1 MFKNEKIKELQLLK
15 ENYRGETV
23 LVIGGLLLA
32 AGSLPF
38 WFFLFWSGQVNKA
51 DFNKY
56 IFIVLIITTTGL
68 LDDIAGSKN
77 SKGLRGHFGSLMEG
91 KLTTGI
97 IKVIAISFTTLLI
110 VFSEEALSLQEKI
123 INSGIIILMS
133 NFLNLLDLRPGRS
146 IKFFLIISFSI
157 LKRADNWL
165 YFLPYY
171 LPMLPYLPF
180 ELRGLVMLGDA
191 GANLLGFVLGYN
203 LVNSIISLEAK
214 YLVLLA
220 LLFLTLLSERHS
232 YTSIIEKNRVLK
244 WLDNL
249 GR

>member
-1 MFKNEKIKELQLLK
+1 
-15 ENYRGETV
+15 
-23 LVIGGLLLA
+23 
-32 AGSLPF
+32 
-38 WFFLFWSGQVNKA
+38 
-51 DFNKY
+51 
-56 IFIVLIITTTGL
+56 
-68 LDDIAGSKN
+68 
-77 SKGLRGHFGSLMEG
+77 MEG

-97 IKVIAISFTTLLI
+97 IKVIAISFTALLI
-110 VFSEEALSLQEKI
+110 VFSEEALFLQEKI

-249 GR
+249 GITYEIKSEQTLKWQNT